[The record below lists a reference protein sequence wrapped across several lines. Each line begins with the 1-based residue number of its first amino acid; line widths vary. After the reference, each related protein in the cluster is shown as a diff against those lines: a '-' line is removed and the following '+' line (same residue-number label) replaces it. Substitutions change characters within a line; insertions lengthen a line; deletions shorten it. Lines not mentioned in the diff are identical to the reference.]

1 MKILD
6 QYILKRFLYNFF
18 SSFFIL
24 IVIFIFQGIWLFI
37 DDLAGKGLGI
47 VIIAKFIFY
56 FIPTLIDKVLPL
68 TVLLSSILTFGT
80 FAENYEFAAM
90 KASGISLQ
98 RGMRS
103 LIVFVLFLG
112 VVTFFFANNVIPKS
126 EQKMFNLRRNIAKV
140 KPAAAITEG
149 VFSDFEGTGDGMNIK
164 VDKKY
169 GEQDRFLDNVIIHRK
184 TKQNVNN
191 TVIKATSGE
200 LISSEESDI
209 IQLVL
214 KDGNYYEDLV
224 SKDPK
229 EQRKHPFA
237 KADFETYA
245 INIDISELNEQD
257 LEEDQNITTNK
268 MKNVSRLIKDIDSLR
283 ENNLEKVEAFSKNIV
298 NRMGA
303 FPIQPKKKKPQQVE
317 KTGLELIQTEK
328 NQKDRMKKDSIK
340 DIDALL
346 DNLEEWQRMQVMKNA
361 KNSVSGIM
369 STVTAKK
376 DELQSR
382 YKFYNSHILSLHQ
395 KYALALS
402 CIILFFVGA
411 PLGAIIRKGG
421 LGLPMVIAII
431 LFLAYYFIGVF
442 AGNYAKEGNI
452 HPAIGAWLST
462 LIMLPLGVSLTKR
475 ATADKGLF
483 GFGHIFDGI
492 KSIFKRKSEE
502 ADEESPDNSDEDLS
516 DSKKDHEILI
526 SYSNEKLIDIVQNYK
541 QHGFD
546 TSLRGSAM
554 AILKKRGISMD
565 ELRFKGML
573 TNQSYERAEV
583 LYESFNWNSKVAFY
597 IYLTAIIFIP
607 ISGFVLPDSK
617 IGEDLF
623 TLIFNL
629 LILGYFFYV
638 IKSAIQYS
646 NIYKLIKK
654 EGQFNPIIAFVLGA
668 IIYFIFY
675 FYIRKSLKEDM
686 KLIR

>member
-1 MKILD
+1 MLR
-6 QYILKRFLYNFF
+6 RFLYNFL

-149 VFSDFEGTGDGMNIK
+149 VFSDFEGTGQGMNIK
-164 VDKKY
+164 VDRKH
-169 GEQDRFLDNVIIHRK
+169 GEQDRFLENVIIHK
-184 TKQNVNN
+184 KNNQNINT
-191 TVIKATSGE
+191 TVIKAKSGE

-214 KDGNYYEDLV
+214 KDGNYYEELTP
-224 SKDPK
+224 KDAK
-229 EQRKHPFA
+229 ERRKQPFA
-237 KADFETYA
+237 KSDFETYT
-245 INIDISELNEQD
+245 INIDISELNDQD

-303 FPIQPKKKKPQQVE
+303 FPVIVKKDSVE
-317 KTGLELIQTEK
+317 EKSEPELIISG
-328 NQKDRMKKDSIK
+328 KDKKVKKDSIRT
-340 DIDALL
+340 IDDLL
-346 DNLEEWQRMQVMKNA
+346 NSMQTFEQLQVIKKA
-361 KNSVSGIM
+361 KNDVSGIL
-369 STVTAKK
+369 STVIAKK
-376 DELQSR
+376 DELQTR

-421 LGLPMVIAII
+421 LGLPMVIAIV
-431 LFLAYYFIGVF
+431 LFLTYYFIGVF

-452 HPAIGAWLST
+452 HPALGAWLST
-462 LIMLPLGVSLTKR
+462 LIMMPLGISLTKR

-483 GFGHIFDGI
+483 GFGSILDRLT
-492 KSIFKRKSEE
+492 SIFKRKKKDSEE
-502 ADEESPDNSDEDLS
+502 
-516 DSKKDHEILI
+516 
-526 SYSNEKLIDIVQNYK
+526 
-541 QHGFD
+541 
-546 TSLRGSAM
+546 
-554 AILKKRGISMD
+554 
-565 ELRFKGML
+565 
-573 TNQSYERAEV
+573 
-583 LYESFNWNSKVAFY
+583 
-597 IYLTAIIFIP
+597 
-607 ISGFVLPDSK
+607 
-617 IGEDLF
+617 
-623 TLIFNL
+623 
-629 LILGYFFYV
+629 
-638 IKSAIQYS
+638 
-646 NIYKLIKK
+646 
-654 EGQFNPIIAFVLGA
+654 
-668 IIYFIFY
+668 
-675 FYIRKSLKEDM
+675 
-686 KLIR
+686 